1 MMFKVLFNKKK
12 NADSELSNI
21 FLLDVPIVEL
31 AAMVQKADEFTR
43 ATAGS
48 KLSIIAEQ
56 VSIPPH
62 PFLTGSGSSFKEK
75 VGF

>member
-1 MMFKVLFNKKK
+1 MFKVLFNKK

-56 VSIPPH
+56 VSIPP
-62 PFLTGSGSSFKEK
+62 PSVFNRLRLQL
-75 VGF
+75 

>member
-1 MMFKVLFNKKK
+1 MFKVLFNKKK

-56 VSIPPH
+56 VSISLH